1 MPHFTL
7 FQWFLAIVGAMG
19 IGVAKSGFSGVSLLH
34 VLIFASLF
42 TAKDSTGVVLPMLI
56 VGDVFAVLIFRRH
69 ARWEYVRRL
78 LPPTALGVMIGA
90 FFFHMISEA
99 QFKPVIGAVI
109 LSLTALQLLRLFR
122 PQLFEHVPHRLWF
135 AWTMGL
141 ATGITTMLANAAGPI
156 TALYLLAV
164 ALPKFELVGTSAWLF
179 FVVNCFKV
187 PFSAANGVI
196 HADTLL
202 LNAAL
207 IPAIVC
213 GLFAGRWLVARI
225 PQRLF
230 DTFLLIFAGFAAARM
245 LGVFQLFTRF

>member
-7 FQWFLAIVGAMG
+7 FQWFLAIIGAMG

-34 VLIFASLF
+34 VLIFANLF

-56 VGDVFAVLIFRRH
+56 VGDLCAVFIFRRH
-69 ARWEYVRRL
+69 ARWDYVRRL

-90 FFFHMISEA
+90 YLFRMISEA

-109 LSLTALQLLRLFR
+109 LTLTALQLLRLSR

-141 ATGITTMLANAAGPI
+141 AAGITTMLANAAGPI

-196 HADTLL
+196 HLDTLL

-207 IPAIVC
+207 VPAILC
-213 GLFAGRWLVARI
+213 GLFAGRWLVTRL

-230 DTFLLIFAGFAAARM
+230 DTFLLVFAGLAAARM
-245 LGVFQLFTRF
+245 LGVFRIFSGF

>member
-1 MPHFTL
+1 
-7 FQWFLAIVGAMG
+7 
-19 IGVAKSGFSGVSLLH
+19 
-34 VLIFASLF
+34 
-42 TAKDSTGVVLPMLI
+42 
-56 VGDVFAVLIFRRH
+56 
-69 ARWEYVRRL
+69 
-78 LPPTALGVMIGA
+78 
-90 FFFHMISEA
+90 
-99 QFKPVIGAVI
+99 VIGAVI
-109 LSLTALQLLRLFR
+109 LTLTALQLLRVCR
-122 PQLFEHVPHRLWF
+122 PQLFEHIPHRLWF

-141 ATGITTMLANAAGPI
+141 AAGITTMLANAAGPI

-179 FVVNCFKV
+179 LVVNCFKV

-196 HADTLL
+196 HAETLL

-207 IPAIVC
+207 SPAIVC